1 MCGCGNRVMDE
12 AVYDALMKYYAAL
25 GKIGYIKHADVFGL
39 ILLCFYR
46 DFVFEDYRAVL
57 SYDDYRDI
65 DRALSCLFGSS
76 CLIPYIDYVKMCKL
90 YLGQMT
96 EMASRVKTLENT
108 QVLKVIENLQGIENA
123 DSESDIRII
132 ADE

>member
-1 MCGCGNRVMDE
+1 MDE
-12 AVYDALMKYYAAL
+12 AVYDALMKYYGAL
-25 GKIGYIKHADVFGL
+25 GKLGYIKYADVFGL

-57 SYDDYRDI
+57 SYEDYKDI
-65 DRALSCLFGSS
+65 DRALNCLFGSS
-76 CLIPYIDYVKMCKL
+76 CLIPYIDYLKMGKL

-108 QVLKVIENLQGIENA
+108 QVLKVIENLQGIENP